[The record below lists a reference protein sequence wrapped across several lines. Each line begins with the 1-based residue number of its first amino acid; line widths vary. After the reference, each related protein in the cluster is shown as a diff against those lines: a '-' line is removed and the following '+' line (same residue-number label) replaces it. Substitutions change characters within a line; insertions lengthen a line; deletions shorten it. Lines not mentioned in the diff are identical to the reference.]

1 MGPPSRRRRL
11 DWCGAVTT
19 HAVVLA
25 ALLRGE
31 EQGLSWWL
39 GDAQELARDAHMG
52 DLAVVVNE
60 EER

>member
-1 MGPPSRRRRL
+1 M
-11 DWCGAVTT
+11 TT
-19 HAVVLA
+19 HPVVLA

-52 DLAVVVNE
+52 HLAVVANE
-60 EER
+60 EECG

>member
-1 MGPPSRRRRL
+1 M
-11 DWCGAVTT
+11 TT

-25 ALLRGE
+25 ALLCGE

-52 DLAVVVNE
+52 DLAALLE

>member
-1 MGPPSRRRRL
+1 M
-11 DWCGAVTT
+11 TT

-39 GDAQELARDAHMG
+39 GDAQELARDTHMG
-52 DLAVVVNE
+52 DLAVVANE
-60 EER
+60 EERG